1 MACPISVSKFVGTV
15 SLGLLTGLSYSTSA
29 ITIPALQLL
38 PTATTAARSLN
49 EVKRLSRRYALRLSF
64 LANSCFCFAWCL
76 SSPRRRHPYM
86 VWLWAFSALS
96 AHGVDFW
103 FNRHLGFKNWVS
115 AVIRD
120 VSHFS
125 LTEAKKDEDLVVVE
139 TEDEVNGETVQREMG
154 RERNLHRVRAWLSG
168 IALSIG
174 IVGLWGDKL
183 YILFHITRSLLSPLR
198 FIPGPFWARF
208 SNLWYF
214 NRLRKGRFEHENIA
228 LHQKYGPI
236 VRLGPKHYSISDAT
250 SVKKIYGPGS
260 KFAKSAW
267 YDSWKHPAQWTVFSD
282 RDIKRH
288 AETRKR
294 FTSLYS
300 MTSLVHYEPFVDH
313 CADLF
318 SERLNDFAENG
329 KTFDIGYWFQCYAFD
344 VIGNITFGERF
355 GFLDEG
361 RDINGAISAL
371 HKVIMHST
379 LIGVYPEWHPRLF
392 GILSKFKSS
401 GAGGRAYFIK
411 FVQEK
416 LKLRDKVGVESEG
429 RTEDFVEKM
438 MIARA
443 KDPEKVT
450 DYHLFIMGQS
460 NVMAG
465 SDTTAISLSA
475 IMWHL
480 LNYPETLRKLRDELD
495 EFTSQGRCG
504 ASPSFKETQE
514 MPYFQAV
521 MKETLRMHAAT
532 GLPMWRTVPEGGA
545 EIHGRFMSE
554 GTVVGINTWVA
565 HYDESVFPDA
575 RTFRPERW
583 IEAESWPEK
592 LKEMNQM
599 YMPFGLGSRTCLGK
613 HISILEMSKVI
624 PRLVQ
629 EFDFVPLRK
638 TWRTE
643 NFWFVKPVDFEV
655 RVQRRIQ
662 KS

>member
-1 MACPISVSKFVGTV
+1 
-15 SLGLLTGLSYSTSA
+15 
-29 ITIPALQLL
+29 
-38 PTATTAARSLN
+38 
-49 EVKRLSRRYALRLSF
+49 
-64 LANSCFCFAWCL
+64 
-76 SSPRRRHPYM
+76 
-86 VWLWAFSALS
+86 
-96 AHGVDFW
+96 
-103 FNRHLGFKNWVS
+103 
-115 AVIRD
+115 
-120 VSHFS
+120 
-125 LTEAKKDEDLVVVE
+125 
-139 TEDEVNGETVQREMG
+139 
-154 RERNLHRVRAWLSG
+154 
-168 IALSIG
+168 
-174 IVGLWGDKL
+174 
-183 YILFHITRSLLSPLR
+183 
-198 FIPGPFWARF
+198 
-208 SNLWYF
+208 
-214 NRLRKGRFEHENIA
+214 
-228 LHQKYGPI
+228 
-236 VRLGPKHYSISDAT
+236 
-250 SVKKIYGPGS
+250 
-260 KFAKSAW
+260 
-267 YDSWKHPAQWTVFSD
+267 
-282 RDIKRH
+282 
-288 AETRKR
+288 
-294 FTSLYS
+294 

-329 KTFDIGYWFQCYAFD
+329 KIFDLGYWFQCYAFD

-355 GFLDEG
+355 GMSLDLGYKHKLMDTGFLDEG

-371 HKVIMHST
+371 HRVIMHST

-480 LNYPETLRKLRDELD
+480 LNYPDTLRKLRDELD

-521 MKETLRMHAAT
+521 IKEALRMHAAT

-599 YMPFGLGSRTCLGK
+599 YMPVSWT
-613 HISILEMSKVI
+613 V
-624 PRLVQ
+624 
-629 EFDFVPLRK
+629 
-638 TWRTE
+638 T
-643 NFWFVKPVDFEV
+643 
-655 RVQRRIQ
+655 
-662 KS
+662 

>member
-1 MACPISVSKFVGTV
+1 MPVILQSSGGGGGSVEYTEYRVTLALIKWLKNTSQLHTAFIMHAILLFV
-15 SLGLLTGLSYSTSA
+15 
-29 ITIPALQLL
+29 PCALYL
-38 PTATTAARSLN
+38 
-49 EVKRLSRRYALRLSF
+49 LSR
-64 LANSCFCFAWCL
+64 
-76 SSPRRRHPYM
+76 
-86 VWLWAFSALS
+86 
-96 AHGVDFW
+96 
-103 FNRHLGFKNWVS
+103 
-115 AVIRD
+115 
-120 VSHFS
+120 
-125 LTEAKKDEDLVVVE
+125 VV
-139 TEDEVNGETVQREMG
+139 QP
-154 RERNLHRVRAWLSG
+154 
-168 IALSIG
+168 
-174 IVGLWGDKL
+174 
-183 YILFHITRSLLSPLR
+183 LLSPLKS
-198 FIPGPFWARF
+198 IPGPFWARF

-214 NRLRKGRFEHENIA
+214 NRLWNGQFEHENIA
-228 LHQKYGPI
+228 LHQKHGPI
-236 VRLGPKHYSISDAT
+236 VRLGPSHYSISDAE

-288 AETRKR
+288 SETRKR

-318 SERLNDFAENG
+318 VERLNDFAENG
-329 KTFDIGYWFQCYAFD
+329 EILDLGYWFQCYAFD

-355 GFLDEG
+355 GFLDQG
-361 RDINGAISAL
+361 HDINGAISAL
-371 HKVIMHST
+371 HGVIKHST

-401 GAGGRAYFIK
+401 GAGGREYLIK

-416 LKLRDKVGVESEG
+416 LKLRETTFGGDSAGSADTK
-429 RTEDFVEKM
+429 TEDFVEKM
-438 MIARA
+438 MMARA

-465 SDTTAISLSA
+465 SDTTAISLST

-480 LNYPETLRKLRDELD
+480 LQYPETLRKLREELD
-495 EFTSQGRCG
+495 ELTAQGRCG

-521 MKETLRMHAAT
+521 MKEALRMHAAT

-545 EIHGRFMSE
+545 EIHGRFMPE
-554 GTVVGINTWVA
+554 GTVIGINTWVA
-565 HYDESVFPDA
+565 HYDEAIFPDA

-583 IEAESWPEK
+583 IEAESQPEK

-624 PRLVQ
+624 PRLIQ
-629 EFDFVPLRK
+629 EFDFTPLRK

-643 NFWFVKPVDFEV
+643 NYWFVKPVDFEV
-655 RVQRRIQ
+655 RVRRRNQ
-662 KS
+662 HT